1 VDWLAGSFKRRTG
14 VKTAFTTTHDVI
26 HAPDAVQLVAYRTA
40 QEALTNIAKHAACT
54 EVRIDLSDGEDVLTL
69 EITDNGRGLT
79 RAELEKPKVFG
90 LKGLSERARTV
101 DGWLDISNDAGIGTS
116 IILSVPLPRADGKL
130 KTEGLPT

>member
-1 VDWLAGSFKRRTG
+1 
-14 VKTAFTTTHDVI
+14 
-26 HAPDAVQLVAYRTA
+26 
-40 QEALTNIAKHAACT
+40 LTNIAKHAACT